1 MRVSRFGLVVNVLIQ
16 CVLYFCF
23 VIFILFCLDQLKSHS
38 VIYDVKVI
46 WVGNGGTYSV
56 SSFFVCIAANFPDY
70 WKVGGGVVVGC
81 GVRLHGGAGGGGG
94 GGGRR
99 RERDCEM
106 GFEEVLQF
114 GLEKSPVQEQ

>member
-1 MRVSRFGLVVNVLIQ
+1 M
-16 CVLYFCF
+16 
-23 VIFILFCLDQLKSHS
+23 
-38 VIYDVKVI
+38 
-46 WVGNGGTYSV
+46 
-56 SSFFVCIAANFPDY
+56 
-70 WKVGGGVVVGC
+70 GGGC
-81 GVRLHGGAGGGGG
+81 TWGGW